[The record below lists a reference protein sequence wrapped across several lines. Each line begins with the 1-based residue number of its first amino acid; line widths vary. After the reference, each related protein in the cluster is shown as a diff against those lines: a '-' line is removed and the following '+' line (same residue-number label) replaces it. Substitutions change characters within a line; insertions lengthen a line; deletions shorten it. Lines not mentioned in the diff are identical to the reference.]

1 MTLAL
6 SRDEVQHIAALCRI
20 GVTDEELELMAEQLS
35 HVLELF
41 QTLQGLDTDGVE
53 PTAHSISLD
62 TVLREDQAGESEP
75 VENILSNAP
84 VSENDLIRVKA
95 VLED

>member
-1 MTLAL
+1 MAL
-6 SRDEVQHIAALCRI
+6 TKDEVQHIAALCRI
-20 GVTDEELELMAEQLS
+20 GVTDEELELMAGQLS
-35 HVLELF
+35 QVLEMF

-62 TVLREDQAGESEP
+62 TVLREDQATESDP
-75 VENILSNAP
+75 VESILSNAP

>member
-1 MTLAL
+1 MAL
-6 SRDEVQHIAALCRI
+6 TKDEVQHIAALCRI
-20 GVTDEELELMAEQLS
+20 GVTDEELELMAGQLS
-35 HVLELF
+35 QVLEMF

-62 TVLREDQAGESEP
+62 TVLREDKAGKSEP
-75 VENILSNAP
+75 VENILLNAP

>member
-1 MTLAL
+1 MNLAL

-20 GVTDEELELMAEQLS
+20 GVTDEELELMAGQLS
-35 HVLELF
+35 QVLEMF

-53 PTAHSISLD
+53 PTAYSISLD
-62 TVLREDQAGESEP
+62 TVLREDQATESDP
-75 VENILSNAP
+75 VESILSNAP

>member
-1 MTLAL
+1 MNLAL
-6 SRDEVQHIAALCRI
+6 SRDEVQHIASLCRI
-20 GVTDEELELMAEQLS
+20 GVTDEELELMAGQLS
-35 HVLELF
+35 QVLEMF

-62 TVLREDQAGESEP
+62 TVLREDQAADSDP
-75 VENILSNAP
+75 VESVLANAP

>member
-1 MTLAL
+1 MAL
-6 SRDEVQHIAALCRI
+6 TKDEVQHIAALCRI
-20 GVTDEELELMAEQLS
+20 GVTDEELELMAGQLS
-35 HVLELF
+35 QVLEMF

-62 TVLREDQAGESEP
+62 TVFREDQAGESEP
-75 VENILSNAP
+75 VENILLNAP

>member
-1 MTLAL
+1 M
-6 SRDEVQHIAALCRI
+6 
-20 GVTDEELELMAEQLS
+20 
-35 HVLELF
+35 
-41 QTLQGLDTDGVE
+41 QGLDTEGVE

-62 TVLREDQAGESEP
+62 TVFREDQAAESDP
-75 VENILSNAP
+75 LENVLANAP

>member
-1 MTLAL
+1 MNLAL
-6 SRDEVQHIAALCRI
+6 
-20 GVTDEELELMAEQLS
+20 TDEELELMAGQLS
-35 HVLELF
+35 QVLEMF

-62 TVLREDQAGESEP
+62 TVLREDQAADSDP
-75 VENILSNAP
+75 VESVLANAP

>member
-1 MTLAL
+1 MAL

-20 GVTDEELELMAEQLS
+20 GMTDEELEVMAGQLS
-35 HVLELF
+35 QVLELF
-41 QTLQGLDTDGVE
+41 QTLQGLNTDGVE

-62 TVLREDQAGESEP
+62 TALRDDLAAESDT
-75 VENILSNAP
+75 VENVLANAP

>member
-1 MTLAL
+1 MAL
-6 SRDEVQHIAALCRI
+6 TKDEVQHIAALCRI
-20 GVTDEELELMAEQLS
+20 GVTDEELELMAGQLS
-35 HVLELF
+35 QVLEMF

-62 TVLREDQAGESEP
+62 TVLREDQAADSDP
-75 VENILSNAP
+75 VESVLANAP

>member
-1 MTLAL
+1 MAL
-6 SRDEVQHIAALCRI
+6 TKDEVQHIAALCRI
-20 GVTDEELELMAEQLS
+20 GVTDEELELMAGQLS
-35 HVLELF
+35 QVLEMF

-75 VENILSNAP
+75 VENILLNAP

>member
-1 MTLAL
+1 MAL
-6 SRDEVQHIAALCRI
+6 TKDEVQHIAALCRI
-20 GVTDEELELMAEQLS
+20 GVTDEELELMSGQLS
-35 HVLELF
+35 QVLDMF

>member
-1 MTLAL
+1 MAL
-6 SRDEVQHIAALCRI
+6 TKDEVQHIAALCRI
-20 GVTDEELELMAEQLS
+20 GVTDEELELMAGQLS
-35 HVLELF
+35 QVLEMF

>member
-1 MTLAL
+1 MAL
-6 SRDEVQHIAALCRI
+6 TKDEVQHIAALCRI
-20 GVTDEELELMAEQLS
+20 GVTDEELELMAGQLS
-35 HVLELF
+35 QVLEMF

-62 TVLREDQAGESEP
+62 TVFREDQAADSDSVES
-75 VENILSNAP
+75 VLANAP